1 MITMFKML
9 TINDVYLYK
18 KTHLLESRITKL
30 ISGIEDIINETL
42 DMNSLS
48 DEEMHGFTE
57 RLDVL
62 SKETKDIK
70 KKLQT
75 INYKIRN

>member
-1 MITMFKML
+1 MFKML

-18 KTHLLESRITKL
+18 KIHLLESRITKL